1 LDPGSLRAR
10 DDSTKC
16 CARDDSTT
24 LVRLNFMGRAPQNKP
39 TNMKIIGR
47 IPPILMYLLVS
58 LSTLTETIYSA
69 ALPDIAEK
77 LHTSGGIAQL
87 STTAYYCGFAI
98 GIFTLG
104 RVSDIF
110 GRKPVVLF
118 GISFYAICA
127 LLISYSPNIE
137 TFIALR
143 FLQAY
148 GASVGSV
155 VGQAMTRDSYKGWE
169 LSYMYASVAM
179 VMAVVPSVGSA
190 IGGYI
195 VEYSGWQTVFRFLTI
210 LATALLLIYIR
221 FLPETNAYIGVARNN
236 RFFSVLKVALKD
248 KVLLSYSFIV
258 GSFNGICFG
267 FYIQAPFIFIDSL
280 KMSPSNYGKLFLAL
294 SGANLIGSLI
304 SRRLIKKF
312 VNTFKVKI
320 IGLAF
325 SIVGCIM
332 LAVGAMMINETS
344 TVNAVALLIFVP
356 MTVHLMGHSLVVPML
371 LRHALED
378 YFKVTGSAGAIFGSL
393 YYMITAAVSF
403 MISSLHSDDINNFS
417 ILFGILLTICL
428 ALFYMTTRW
437 RKTMHKPEFY

>member
-1 LDPGSLRAR
+1 
-10 DDSTKC
+10 
-16 CARDDSTT
+16 
-24 LVRLNFMGRAPQNKP
+24 
-39 TNMKIIGR
+39 MKIIGR
-47 IPPILMYLLVS
+47 IPPILMYCLVS

-77 LHTSGGIAQL
+77 LNTGGGIAQL
-87 STTAYYCGFAI
+87 STTAYYFGFAI

-104 RVSDIF
+104 RVSDVF

-118 GISFYAICA
+118 GISFYAVCA

-137 TFIALR
+137 IFIFLR

-155 VGQAMTRDSYKGWE
+155 IGQAMTRDSYKGWE

-195 VEYSGWQTVFRFLTI
+195 VEYTNWQMVFRFLTF
-210 LATALLLIYIR
+210 LALCLLIIYVK
-221 FLPETNAYIGVARNN
+221 FLPETNAHIGVARNN
-236 RFFSVLKVALKD
+236 KFSSVLKVAISD
-248 KVLLSYSFIV
+248 KILLSYAFIV

-267 FYIQAPFIFIDSL
+267 FYIQAPFIFIEKFS
-280 KMSPSNYGKLFLAL
+280 MQPSAYGRLFLFL

-312 VNTFKVKI
+312 INTFRIKL
-320 IGLAF
+320 IGFCF

-332 LAVGAMMINETS
+332 LFISGLIIKDDTPTAMVS
-344 TVNAVALLIFVP
+344 LLIFVP
-356 MTVHLMGHSLVVPML
+356 MTVHLMGHSLLVPML

-378 YFKVTGSAGAIFGSL
+378 YFKVTGSAGAVFGFL
-393 YYMITAAVSF
+393 YYLITASVSF
-403 MISSLHSDDINNFS
+403 MVSWLHSDSINNYS
-417 ILFGILLTICL
+417 ILFICLLTTCIW
-428 ALFYMTTRW
+428 LFYLTINW
-437 RKTMHKPEFY
+437 RKTMNKPEFY